1 MRKLLTALLFT
12 FLCTYGFAQEKNI
25 SGKVTDSKS
34 GLPVPGVSVMVRGTN
49 NGTVT
54 NANGDFK
61 LSVNSSA
68 KVLVFSSVGFQ
79 TQEVAIGNSTSIAI
93 KLVSSETALQEVVV
107 VGYSRSTKEAFTGAA
122 KVVAGENLT
131 NKAVGNVSQA
141 LAGEVAGVRVINT
154 SGQPGTTATIRIRG
168 IGSVNGNRD
177 PLYVVD
183 GVPYSGTISSINPDD
198 ISNIT
203 VLKDA
208 AATAI
213 YGSRGAN
220 GVIVIT
226 TKTGRGK
233 QPFITVDAKYGSNRS
248 LLPRYDVIR
257 SPEQFIGL
265 AWEAMYNYAVSI
277 NNANPTNYANTN
289 LFTTGSTGI
298 NAVNNIWNVASAA
311 QLIDPTTR
319 TVLPGVTRKFDP
331 EYWGD
336 YAFQPSTRAE
346 ANVQFGGGDNKTNY
360 YSSFGYLKDVG
371 YAINTDFQRLNGR
384 INLNHEVKPWL
395 TTAFNVN
402 YTNSKSNNN
411 GQAANSN
418 SVFWF
423 VDNLPPIYPLFLR
436 DANGNKIPDP
446 IFGGYQYDYGA
457 TNGVSTRRFGS
468 LTNAIADAT
477 YNTIRTIRNEV
488 TGNTSA
494 TLKFT
499 KDLSLENRLGVQYF
513 AQTYWSRNNKF
524 YGSSA
529 SQNGSIYQQRDEM
542 LNLNILNMLRYAK
555 RFGSH
560 NVELLAAHEATKYKA
575 TTSYASG
582 FNLVDNYGLELANAI
597 VINPTASSYTNE
609 NRLESYFA
617 QLNYDYRGT
626 YYLSGTVRRDGSSR
640 FIKGNTWGTFGSV
653 GAGVVLSKLNF
664 MRDMKLLNYLKV
676 KASYGILGDQQG
688 LGYYPGY
695 TSISIGNLNNSPS
708 FGIPVPG
715 NPELTWESS
724 KMFQAGA
731 EFRLG
736 SFLDGS
742 IDYYVKNTGNLI
754 FQRRVGP
761 SNGYALITVND
772 GQLRNQGVE
781 FDLTGH
787 IIKKKDFFVDLSIN
801 GEHFNN
807 EITKMPYDPSTNSE
821 KIIDVQSP
829 YAWAK
834 GHSLYDFYI
843 RNFAGVDPA
852 DGRSTWTV
860 YYQDLNNNNSFDAG
874 EQVTDLEAFYGSN
887 PDKKGTLKTGTTKTY
902 SQATLYYNGKTAI
915 PKIRGAFNLRAG
927 YKGFD
932 LTVQFLYSVGGYAYD
947 YAYAGLMGNGAIG
960 TNNWST
966 DILARWQKPG
976 DITDVPR
983 ISNNATTDQNVNS
996 VSTRFLTKAGYLV
1009 LNNIRL
1015 GYTLP
1020 SSILK
1025 QIGLINEAT
1034 FFVSGDNLWLQTARK
1049 GFNPSTAESGSSD
1062 TYRYSPLS
1070 TITVG
1075 AKLKF

>member
-371 YAINTDFQRLNGR
+371 SLST
-384 INLNHEVKPWL
+384 
-395 TTAFNVN
+395 
-402 YTNSKSNNN
+402 
-411 GQAANSN
+411 
-418 SVFWF
+418 
-423 VDNLPPIYPLFLR
+423 PI
-436 DANGNKIPDP
+436 
-446 IFGGYQYDYGA
+446 
-457 TNGVSTRRFGS
+457 
-468 LTNAIADAT
+468 
-477 YNTIRTIRNEV
+477 
-488 TGNTSA
+488 
-494 TLKFT
+494 
-499 KDLSLENRLGVQYF
+499 
-513 AQTYWSRNNKF
+513 
-524 YGSSA
+524 SSA
-529 SQNGSIYQQRDEM
+529 
-542 LNLNILNMLRYAK
+542 
-555 RFGSH
+555 
-560 NVELLAAHEATKYKA
+560 
-575 TTSYASG
+575 
-582 FNLVDNYGLELANAI
+582 
-597 VINPTASSYTNE
+597 
-609 NRLESYFA
+609 
-617 QLNYDYRGT
+617 
-626 YYLSGTVRRDGSSR
+626 
-640 FIKGNTWGTFGSV
+640 
-653 GAGVVLSKLNF
+653 
-664 MRDMKLLNYLKV
+664 
-676 KASYGILGDQQG
+676 
-688 LGYYPGY
+688 
-695 TSISIGNLNNSPS
+695 
-708 FGIPVPG
+708 
-715 NPELTWESS
+715 
-724 KMFQAGA
+724 
-731 EFRLG
+731 
-736 SFLDGS
+736 
-742 IDYYVKNTGNLI
+742 
-754 FQRRVGP
+754 
-761 SNGYALITVND
+761 
-772 GQLRNQGVE
+772 
-781 FDLTGH
+781 
-787 IIKKKDFFVDLSIN
+787 
-801 GEHFNN
+801 
-807 EITKMPYDPSTNSE
+807 
-821 KIIDVQSP
+821 
-829 YAWAK
+829 
-834 GHSLYDFYI
+834 
-843 RNFAGVDPA
+843 
-852 DGRSTWTV
+852 
-860 YYQDLNNNNSFDAG
+860 
-874 EQVTDLEAFYGSN
+874 
-887 PDKKGTLKTGTTKTY
+887 
-902 SQATLYYNGKTAI
+902 
-915 PKIRGAFNLRAG
+915 
-927 YKGFD
+927 
-932 LTVQFLYSVGGYAYD
+932 
-947 YAYAGLMGNGAIG
+947 
-960 TNNWST
+960 
-966 DILARWQKPG
+966 
-976 DITDVPR
+976 
-983 ISNNATTDQNVNS
+983 
-996 VSTRFLTKAGYLV
+996 
-1009 LNNIRL
+1009 
-1015 GYTLP
+1015 
-1020 SSILK
+1020 
-1025 QIGLINEAT
+1025 
-1034 FFVSGDNLWLQTARK
+1034 
-1049 GFNPSTAESGSSD
+1049 
-1062 TYRYSPLS
+1062 
-1070 TITVG
+1070 
-1075 AKLKF
+1075 